1 MGVIFLGSYLCI
13 SILEFKNIVLRILYE
28 ECSIIYVFLYQNL
41 KSGVNPK
48 LEDII
53 GFMYFYIRI

>member
-13 SILEFKNIVLRILYE
+13 SILEFKLPIWERIFGL
-28 ECSIIYVFLYQNL
+28 SV
-41 KSGVNPK
+41 
-48 LEDII
+48 